1 MLSQQC
7 LIVIGWERSN
17 FVIRSKQ
24 ASSLTIYFLDRAH
37 HLLNVF
43 FCSSLLRGWLETW
56 VFNSN
61 LNSNSQFQ
69 LPKTQFQSILAN
81 SNSNSRSDFGNNP
94 IQMKNSSHLRKFHI
108 LYLFQNRLCRIDQKI
123 LVQKRLSDR
132 PKVFNSGPSQS
143 KRPKNFISEPS

>member
-17 FVIRSKQ
+17 SVIRSKQ
-24 ASSLTIYFLDRAH
+24 ASSLTIYFLDRAY
-37 HLLNVF
+37 HLLFF
-43 FCSSLLRGWLETW
+43 FCSSLLRGWLETR

-61 LNSNSQFQ
+61 PNSNSQFQ

-81 SNSNSRSDFGNNP
+81 CNSNSRSDFGNNP
-94 IQMKNSSHLRKFHI
+94 IQMKSSGHLRKFHI
-108 LYLFQNRLCRIDQKI
+108 LYLFQNRLSRIDQKI
-123 LVQKRLSDR
+123 LFQKRLSDR
-132 PKVFNSGPSQS
+132 PIIFISGSSQS